1 MNIFNL
7 SLLILQNPPYELN
20 DSASG
25 FAIFSVILYVLYI
38 AAVISF
44 FVLFIFLYIRIMTYF
59 KLKNKLMQRE
69 LDKE

>member
-7 SLLILQNPPYELN
+7 SLLFFQNPPYELN
-20 DSASG
+20 DSISG
-25 FAIFSVILYVLYI
+25 FATLTMILYILYI

-44 FVLFIFLYIRIMTYF
+44 FVLFIFLYIRVMKYF

-69 LDKE
+69 LDKD